1 MYRYNDGNCDVNGR
15 NEVDDG
21 DDEKGKE
28 ERDANYDDTIT
39 MIYIIQ

>member
-1 MYRYNDGNCDVNGR
+1 MYRYNDGNCDDKGR

-28 ERDANYDDTIT
+28 ERDGNYDDTIT
-39 MIYIIQ
+39 KFYIMQ